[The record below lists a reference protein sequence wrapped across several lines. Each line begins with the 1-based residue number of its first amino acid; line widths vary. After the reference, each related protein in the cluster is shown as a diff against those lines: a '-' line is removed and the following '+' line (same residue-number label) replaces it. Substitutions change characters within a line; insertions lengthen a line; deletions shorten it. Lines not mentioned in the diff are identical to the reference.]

1 MPKIADCLVKVG
13 ETTLSEQQFETL
25 WLNFVNPILK
35 PVTAFIIVD
44 VQNDFISGSL
54 ALSNCPAQEDG
65 AEVVPVINEIL
76 ENVSFDHVVYRL
88 VLLYS

>member
-1 MPKIADCLVKVG
+1 MI
-13 ETTLSEQQFETL
+13 
-25 WLNFVNPILK
+25 WLNFINLILK

-76 ENVSFDHVVYRL
+76 DTVRFDHVIYRL
-88 VLLYS
+88 GFLNIDHF